1 MTTIHWFSHSHENR
15 NDWLRF
21 GLMQL
26 ATKNQIRF
34 NFWDLDK
41 MVTFGFSPDIL
52 TYPDLRHKSFI
63 LVDNG
68 LKKTKCLVDSE
79 DSFVLFSELIEYVDI
94 YFCAG
99 YNSDVFVHKRFPRFY
114 TWQTE
119 ADLKWYKAVLTE
131 KIDTYQQ
138 HFYKIRKFI
147 PIAPNLTYHQK
158 LNPISQRIINML
170 NKCRKKLGYSN
181 SYYYLLK
188 GFKKRYQQILSLRTN
203 TLKYDIV
210 ANDSLWGWP
219 KHRISLHHRLRILS
233 NQGYII
239 HSELNYN
246 NPSTCDDSVNS
257 NLKKDEFPISLGQ
270 IEDYEKM
277 MASAKLGVFACGFH
291 WGWRNILSLALFIGL
306 PILTDRLLTEAYFDL
321 DEFKMW
327 ESEDHDW
334 NNILPLL
341 EQISDL
347 NWSNIK
353 THNQSKYDEWLSPT
367 AVARYFIKQSLKTD
381 S

>member
-26 ATKNQIRF
+26 AIENQVKF

-41 MVTFGFSPDIL
+41 MVTFGFSPNIL

-63 LVDNG
+63 LVENG

-119 ADLKWYKAVLTE
+119 ADLNWYKEVLTE

-138 HFYKIRKFI
+138 HFYKVRKFI
-147 PIAPNLTYHQK
+147 PIAPNLWKEIPLTK
-158 LNPISQRIINML
+158 TKRFWLNIADRL
-170 NKCRKKLGYSN
+170 RKFFNLPNHYEDVYQVYQSR
-181 SYYYLLK
+181 YQDLLK
-188 GFKKRYQQILSLRTN
+188 LRN
-203 TLKYDIV
+203 DNLRYDITL
-210 ANDSLWGWP
+210 NDTSWGWP
-219 KHRISLHHRLRILS
+219 LHRIKLHQILRKLADGGFAINS
-233 NQGYII
+233 I
-239 HSELNYN
+239 LNYGE
-246 NPSTCDDSVNS
+246 PSPCDNSDSLQ
-257 NLKKDEFPISLGQ
+257 LKTSDFPMSIGSIS
-270 IEDYEKM
+270 DYEQM
-277 MASAKLGVFACGFH
+277 LASSKLGVFACGFH

-306 PILTDRLLTEAYFDL
+306 PVITDRLLTEAYFNL
-321 DEFKMW
+321 NTFKIWETEDEEW
-327 ESEDHDW
+327 
-334 NNILPLL
+334 ILVQELL
-341 EQISDL
+341 TKISTEE
-347 NWSNIK
+347 WTSIK
-353 THNQSKYDEWLSPT
+353 EYNQERYDKLLKPE
-367 AVARYFIKQSLKTD
+367 AVANYFIRESLN
-381 S
+381 